1 MANLALLLPSPTI
14 KKFNN
19 LFLSESKTL
28 LIKIAYSVT
37 PGRLKVVEVALT
49 DTHYQII
56 VVKSLYDFTS
66 ISIVIFSGCKRDT
79 LESYYLIL
87 A

>member
-1 MANLALLLPSPTI
+1 MANSALLLPSPPI

-66 ISIVIFSGCKRDT
+66 ISIAIFSGFKRDT
-79 LESYYLIL
+79 LENYDFVI